1 MAGDDII
8 AAFDAAAE
16 SYDAWT
22 QVQSEVA
29 RALVARAGG
38 APAKI
43 LDIGAGTGHVTGFAR
58 EKWPAAHIAALD
70 AAPKMLARLKAKF
83 SEVETIRADA
93 AAFSS
98 AARYD
103 LILSSMALHW
113 LHDPTQV
120 LQKWRRLLAPGGV
133 LHVAT
138 PVEGALQEWREFL
151 RASDLQDSLWPFPP
165 ENFACDCEIVDF
177 PTRFDSARAFAS
189 SLKKSGA
196 HRAAPGSRPLPAP
209 ALRKALAGWRGPF
222 TATFRVAFLRMDAI
236 P

>member
-29 RALVARAGG
+29 RVLVARAAG

-43 LDIGAGTGHVTGFAR
+43 LDIGAGTGHVTDFAR
-58 EKWPAAHIAALD
+58 AKWPEAQVVALD

-83 SEVETIRADA
+83 PEVETIRADA
-93 AAFSS
+93 AFFST

-113 LHDPTQV
+113 LNDPNQV
-120 LQKWRRLLAPGGV
+120 LRRWRGLLAPGGA

-138 PVEGALQEWREFL
+138 PVEGSLHEWRELL
-151 RASDLQDSLWPFPP
+151 RASDLQDSLWPFPKAD
-165 ENFACDCEIVDF
+165 FARDFEIVDF
-177 PTRFDSARAFAS
+177 PARFESARAFAK

-196 HRAAPGSRPLPAP
+196 HRAAPGSRPLPAH
-209 ALRKALAGWRGPF
+209 ALRKALGRPGPF
-222 TATFRVAFLRMDAI
+222 TATFRVAFLRMDFI